1 VEQFKYQ
8 DYRAKRHQT
17 AGLYYCENNL
27 RIDADLE
34 TKRKILA
41 ECVSVDKE
49 GERFLDFEKI
59 IPIGEVKDWYSQR
72 CGKWGTKW
80 NSIDCYLDETASA
93 APLEMD
99 FLTAWG
105 PPVPILVAL
114 VSKYHCHAELAYYE
128 PGMNYRGFAVADWQ
142 DGEALWDDQSWDMT
156 EKDWAELDLLPE

>member
-1 VEQFKYQ
+1 MPN
-8 DYRAKRHQT
+8 
-17 AGLYYCENNL
+17 YCENNL

-80 NSIDCYLDETASA
+80 NSIDCYLDETVSA

-105 PPVPILVAL
+105 PPVPITVAL
-114 VSKYHCHAELAYYE
+114 AQKYHCATRLKYYE
-128 PGMNYRGFAVADWQ
+128 PGMGFRGVAVSEWVN
-142 DGEALWDDQSWDMT
+142 GELVNTDEIWDMT
-156 EKDWAELDLLPE
+156 EKDLRELGLLPD